1 MKKVCIALLVVA
13 CVALGACAAPHR
25 GGEFA
30 VGSDVV
36 PLPEATPQ
44 PTLPA
49 PPTPALPTSARVAA
63 SAYRPEAVPTAL
75 AGSENFSTALYVLL
89 TEGIRAGDGDVDA
102 STLEVT
108 QAQFDGVRAY
118 LLSRNPW
125 GTLTDI
131 TLDDVEPGRIVLTYA
146 LDDPDECAAQA
157 QRFDDAAAAAI
168 AACVPENATQLSASI
183 SLYKF
188 VAQTVTQNYEDENFE
203 AADSGL
209 YSALVD
215 GQGMDRSFAYL
226 YSFLLDQ
233 VGVQNEVV
241 VCETGEHAWN
251 LLTIDG
257 RSFYCDPQMEA
268 GLNGGQALQ
277 GFGLSG
283 TDMAA
288 LNGWQTWQPESTAD
302 SEGGADAVN
311 AAPEVEVAATEAEAT
326 TTETAAPEAD
336 PESGA
341 DAEAVATEAEATTT
355 ETAAPEVDTESGAA
369 MPETETLLSPVRQAN
384 YADID
389 PAADAIYFDLM
400 DGRAGIYR
408 MDLAT
413 GEVLDVIEAEPL
425 ALAVLGENVYYL
437 DSADNLLYSYHTADG
452 TILQAVEGVP
462 MRSLRRVNTELRY
475 VTQEDAE
482 GLLSL
487 N

>member
-1 MKKVCIALLVVA
+1 MKKVCIALLMVA

-49 PPTPALPTSARVAA
+49 PPTPALPTSAHVAA

-288 LNGWQTWQPESTAD
+288 LNGWQTWHPESTAD
-302 SEGGADAVN
+302 SESTADPESGADSESTVDPESGTDAEA
-311 AAPEVEVAATEAEAT
+311 AAPEAEAA
-326 TTETAAPEAD
+326 TTETAAPETGAG
-336 PESGA
+336 SGA
-341 DAEAVATEAEATTT
+341 ATGA
-355 ETAAPEVDTESGAA
+355 GAA

-384 YADID
+384 FADID
-389 PAADAIYFDLM
+389 PTADAIYFDLM

>member
-146 LDDPDECAAQA
+146 LDDPDECVAQA
-157 QRFDDAAAAAI
+157 QRFDDAATAAI

-288 LNGWQTWQPESTAD
+288 LNGWQTWQPESAAD
-302 SEGGADAVN
+302 SESTV
-311 AAPEVEVAATEAEAT
+311 
-326 TTETAAPEAD
+326 D

-341 DAEAVATEAEATTT
+341 DAEA
-355 ETAAPEVDTESGAA
+355 AAPEAGAEPEAGTGAGAATGA

-384 YADID
+384 FADID
-389 PAADAIYFDLM
+389 PTADAIYFDLM

>member
-157 QRFDDAAAAAI
+157 QRFDDAATAAI

-302 SEGGADAVN
+302 SGSTADSESTVDPESGADSESTVDPESGTDAE
-311 AAPEVEVAATEAEAT
+311 AAAAEAEAT
-326 TTETAAPEAD
+326 ATETAAPEAD
-336 PESGA
+336 TESGT
-341 DAEAVATEAEATTT
+341 ATGA
-355 ETAAPEVDTESGAA
+355 GAA

-384 YADID
+384 FADID

-452 TILQAVEGVP
+452 SILQAVEGVP

>member
-1 MKKVCIALLVVA
+1 M
-13 CVALGACAAPHR
+13 
-25 GGEFA
+25 
-30 VGSDVV
+30 
-36 PLPEATPQ
+36 
-44 PTLPA
+44 
-49 PPTPALPTSARVAA
+49 
-63 SAYRPEAVPTAL
+63 
-75 AGSENFSTALYVLL
+75 
-89 TEGIRAGDGDVDA
+89 
-102 STLEVT
+102 
-108 QAQFDGVRAY
+108 
-118 LLSRNPW
+118 
-125 GTLTDI
+125 
-131 TLDDVEPGRIVLTYA
+131 LTYA

-157 QRFDDAAAAAI
+157 QRFDDAATAAI

-302 SEGGADAVN
+302 SGSGADSESTVDPESGTDAVN
-311 AAPEVEVAATEAEAT
+311 AAPEAEVAA
-326 TTETAAPEAD
+326 TETAAPETGAG
-336 PESGA
+336 SGA
-341 DAEAVATEAEATTT
+341 ATGA
-355 ETAAPEVDTESGAA
+355 GAA

-475 VTQEDAE
+475 ITQEDAE

>member
-131 TLDDVEPGRIVLTYA
+131 ILDDVEPGRIVLTYA
-146 LDDPDECAAQA
+146 LDDPDECVAQA
-157 QRFDDAAAAAI
+157 QRFDDAATAAI

-288 LNGWQTWQPESTAD
+288 LNGWQTWQPESAAD
-302 SEGGADAVN
+302 SESTV
-311 AAPEVEVAATEAEAT
+311 
-326 TTETAAPEAD
+326 D

-341 DAEAVATEAEATTT
+341 DAEA
-355 ETAAPEVDTESGAA
+355 AAPEAGAEPEAGTGAGAATGA

-384 YADID
+384 FADID
-389 PAADAIYFDLM
+389 PTADAIYFDLM

-437 DSADNLLYSYHTADG
+437 DSADNLLYSYHTTDG

-482 GLLSL
+482 GFLSL

>member
-63 SAYRPEAVPTAL
+63 SAYRPEAVPTVL

-157 QRFDDAAAAAI
+157 QRFDAAATAAI

-288 LNGWQTWQPESTAD
+288 LNGWQTWQPESAADSESTAD
-302 SEGGADAVN
+302 SEGGTDAE
-311 AAPEVEVAATEAEAT
+311 AAAAEAT
-326 TTETAAPEAD
+326 T
-336 PESGA
+336 ESGA
-341 DAEAVATEAEATTT
+341 DTGA
-355 ETAAPEVDTESGAA
+355 GAA
-369 MPETETLLSPVRQAN
+369 TGDMPEAETLLSPVRQAN
-384 YADID
+384 FADID

>member
-1 MKKVCIALLVVA
+1 MKKLCIVLLVVA

-63 SAYRPEAVPTAL
+63 SVYRPEAAPTAL

-89 TEGIRAGDGDVDA
+89 TESIRAGDGDVDA

-131 TLDDVEPGRIVLTYA
+131 ILDDVEPGRIVLTYA
-146 LDDPDECAAQA
+146 LDDRDECVAQA

-288 LNGWQTWQPESTAD
+288 LNGWQTWQPESAADSESTAD
-302 SEGGADAVN
+302 SESGADSESTVDPESGADAE
-311 AAPEVEVAATEAEAT
+311 AAAAEAEAT
-326 TTETAAPEAD
+326 TTETAAPEA
-336 PESGA
+336 
-341 DAEAVATEAEATTT
+341 T
-355 ETAAPEVDTESGAA
+355 TESGAATGA

-400 DGRAGIYR
+400 DGRAGIYS

>member
-89 TEGIRAGDGDVDA
+89 TESIRAGDGDVDA

-288 LNGWQTWQPESTAD
+288 LNGWQTWHPESTAD
-302 SEGGADAVN
+302 SESTVDPESGADAVN
-311 AAPEVEVAATEAEAT
+311 AAPEAEVAA
-326 TTETAAPEAD
+326 TETAAPETGAG
-336 PESGA
+336 SG
-341 DAEAVATEAEATTT
+341 V
-355 ETAAPEVDTESGAA
+355 A

-437 DSADNLLYSYHTADG
+437 DSADNLLYSYHTTDG

>member
-157 QRFDDAAAAAI
+157 QRFDDAATAAI

-302 SEGGADAVN
+302 SE
-311 AAPEVEVAATEAEAT
+311 
-326 TTETAAPEAD
+326 
-336 PESGA
+336 SGT
-341 DAEAVATEAEATTT
+341 DAEA
-355 ETAAPEVDTESGAA
+355 AAPEVDTESGAA

-389 PAADAIYFDLM
+389 PTADAIYFDLM

>member
-131 TLDDVEPGRIVLTYA
+131 ILDDVEPGRIVLTYA

-157 QRFDDAAAAAI
+157 QRFDDAATAAI

-311 AAPEVEVAATEAEAT
+311 AAPEAEATAAEAEAT
-326 TTETAAPEAD
+326 ETETAAPEATT
-336 PESGA
+336 GA
-341 DAEAVATEAEATTT
+341 
-355 ETAAPEVDTESGAA
+355 GAA
-369 MPETETLLSPVRQAN
+369 TGDMPEAETLLSPVRQAN
-384 YADID
+384 FADID

>member
-49 PPTPALPTSARVAA
+49 PPTPALPTSAHVAA
-63 SAYRPEAVPTAL
+63 SAYRPEAVPTVL

-146 LDDPDECAAQA
+146 LDDPDECVAQA
-157 QRFDDAAAAAI
+157 QRFDEAAAAAI

-288 LNGWQTWQPESTAD
+288 LNGWQTWHPESTAD
-302 SEGGADAVN
+302 SESTVDPESGADSG
-311 AAPEVEVAATEAEAT
+311 
-326 TTETAAPEAD
+326 
-336 PESGA
+336 SGA
-341 DAEAVATEAEATTT
+341 DAEAVATEAEATAT
-355 ETAAPEVDTESGAA
+355 ETAAPETGAGSGAA

-389 PAADAIYFDLM
+389 PTADAIYFDLM

-482 GLLSL
+482 GFLSL

>member
-49 PPTPALPTSARVAA
+49 PPTPALPTSAHVAA

-302 SEGGADAVN
+302 SESTVDPESGADSESTV
-311 AAPEVEVAATEAEAT
+311 
-326 TTETAAPEAD
+326 D

-341 DAEAVATEAEATTT
+341 DAEAVATEAEVAAT
-355 ETAAPEVDTESGAA
+355 ETAAPETGAGSGAA

-437 DSADNLLYSYHTADG
+437 DSADNLLYSYHTTDG

>member
-49 PPTPALPTSARVAA
+49 PPTPALPTSAHVAA

-157 QRFDDAAAAAI
+157 QRFDDAATAAI

-288 LNGWQTWQPESTAD
+288 LNGWQTWHPESTAD
-302 SEGGADAVN
+302 SES
-311 AAPEVEVAATEAEAT
+311 T
-326 TTETAAPEAD
+326 AD

-341 DAEAVATEAEATTT
+341 DSESTVDPEPGADAEA
-355 ETAAPEVDTESGAA
+355 AAPEAGAEPEADTESGAATGA

-452 TILQAVEGVP
+452 SILQAVEGVP

>member
-1 MKKVCIALLVVA
+1 MKKVCIALLMVA

-288 LNGWQTWQPESTAD
+288 LNGWQTWHPESTAD
-302 SEGGADAVN
+302 SESTADPESGADSESTVDPESGTDAEA
-311 AAPEVEVAATEAEAT
+311 AAPEAEAA
-326 TTETAAPEAD
+326 TTETAAPETGAG
-336 PESGA
+336 SGA
-341 DAEAVATEAEATTT
+341 ATGA
-355 ETAAPEVDTESGAA
+355 GAA

-384 YADID
+384 FADID
-389 PAADAIYFDLM
+389 PTADAIYFDLM

>member
-49 PPTPALPTSARVAA
+49 PPTPALPTSAHVAA

-157 QRFDDAAAAAI
+157 QRFDDAATAAI

-302 SEGGADAVN
+302 SESTV
-311 AAPEVEVAATEAEAT
+311 
-326 TTETAAPEAD
+326 D

-341 DAEAVATEAEATTT
+341 DAEA
-355 ETAAPEVDTESGAA
+355 AAPEAGAEPEADTESGAA

-389 PAADAIYFDLM
+389 PTADAIYFDLM

>member
-49 PPTPALPTSARVAA
+49 PPTPALPTSAHVAA

-157 QRFDDAAAAAI
+157 QRFDDAATAAI

-302 SEGGADAVN
+302 SESTVDPESGADSESTV
-311 AAPEVEVAATEAEAT
+311 
-326 TTETAAPEAD
+326 D

-341 DAEAVATEAEATTT
+341 DAEA
-355 ETAAPEVDTESGAA
+355 AAPEAGAEPEADTESGAA

-437 DSADNLLYSYHTADG
+437 DSADNLLYSYHTTDG

>member
-49 PPTPALPTSARVAA
+49 PPTPALPTSAHVAA

-157 QRFDDAAAAAI
+157 QRFDDAATAAI

-288 LNGWQTWQPESTAD
+288 LNGWQTWQPESTVDPESTAD

-311 AAPEVEVAATEAEAT
+311 AAPEAEAT
-326 TTETAAPEAD
+326 ATETAAPEAD
-336 PESGA
+336 TGA
-341 DAEAVATEAEATTT
+341 
-355 ETAAPEVDTESGAA
+355 GAA
-369 MPETETLLSPVRQAN
+369 TGDMPEAETLLSPVRQAN
-384 YADID
+384 FADID
-389 PAADAIYFDLM
+389 PTADAIYFDLM

-462 MRSLRRVNTELRY
+462 LRSLRRVNTELRY

>member
-89 TEGIRAGDGDVDA
+89 TESIRAGDGDVDA

-157 QRFDDAAAAAI
+157 QRFDDAATAAL

-302 SEGGADAVN
+302 SESGADAVN
-311 AAPEVEVAATEAEAT
+311 VAPEAEVAA
-326 TTETAAPEAD
+326 TETAAPEAGAG
-336 PESGA
+336 SGA
-341 DAEAVATEAEATTT
+341 ATGA
-355 ETAAPEVDTESGAA
+355 GAA

-452 TILQAVEGVP
+452 SILQAVEGVP

>member
-49 PPTPALPTSARVAA
+49 PPTPALPTSAHVAA

-157 QRFDDAAAAAI
+157 QRFDDAATAAI

-302 SEGGADAVN
+302 SESTVDPESGADSESGTDAVN
-311 AAPEVEVAATEAEAT
+311 AAPEAEAA
-326 TTETAAPEAD
+326 TTETAAPEA
-336 PESGA
+336 
-341 DAEAVATEAEATTT
+341 T
-355 ETAAPEVDTESGAA
+355 TESGATTEPEAGTGADTGA

-475 VTQEDAE
+475 VTQEAAE

>member
-49 PPTPALPTSARVAA
+49 PPTPALPTSAHVAA

-157 QRFDDAAAAAI
+157 QRFDDAATAAI

-302 SEGGADAVN
+302 SESTV
-311 AAPEVEVAATEAEAT
+311 
-326 TTETAAPEAD
+326 D

-341 DAEAVATEAEATTT
+341 DAEA
-355 ETAAPEVDTESGAA
+355 AAPEAGAEPEADTESGAA

-389 PAADAIYFDLM
+389 PTADAIYFDLM

-475 VTQEDAE
+475 ITQEDAE

>member
-63 SAYRPEAVPTAL
+63 SAYRPEAVPTVL

-302 SEGGADAVN
+302 SESTADAVN
-311 AAPEVEVAATEAEAT
+311 AAPEAEVAA
-326 TTETAAPEAD
+326 TETAAPET
-336 PESGA
+336 GA
-341 DAEAVATEAEATTT
+341 G
-355 ETAAPEVDTESGAA
+355 SGAA

>member
-49 PPTPALPTSARVAA
+49 PPTPALPTSAHVAA

-157 QRFDDAAAAAI
+157 QRFDDAATAAI

-302 SEGGADAVN
+302 SGSGADSESTVDPESGTDAVN
-311 AAPEVEVAATEAEAT
+311 AAPEAEVAA
-326 TTETAAPEAD
+326 TETAAPETGAG
-336 PESGA
+336 SGA
-341 DAEAVATEAEATTT
+341 ATGA
-355 ETAAPEVDTESGAA
+355 GAA

-475 VTQEDAE
+475 ITQEDAE

>member
-49 PPTPALPTSARVAA
+49 PPTPALPTSAHVAA

-89 TEGIRAGDGDVDA
+89 TESIRAGDGDVDA

-131 TLDDVEPGRIVLTYA
+131 ILDDVEPGRIVLTYA

-157 QRFDDAAAAAI
+157 QRFDDAATAAI

-288 LNGWQTWQPESTAD
+288 LNGWQTWQPEGSADSESTAD
-302 SEGGADAVN
+302 SGSGADSESTVDPESGTDAVN
-311 AAPEVEVAATEAEAT
+311 AAPEAEVAA
-326 TTETAAPEAD
+326 TETAAPETGAG
-336 PESGA
+336 SGA
-341 DAEAVATEAEATTT
+341 ATGA
-355 ETAAPEVDTESGAA
+355 GAA

-384 YADID
+384 FADID

-475 VTQEDAE
+475 ITQEDAE

>member
-1 MKKVCIALLVVA
+1 MKKICIALLVVA

-157 QRFDDAAAAAI
+157 QRFDDAATAAL

-288 LNGWQTWQPESTAD
+288 LNGWQTWQPESTVDSESTVDPESGTDSESTAD
-302 SEGGADAVN
+302 SEGGADAE
-311 AAPEVEVAATEAEAT
+311 AAAAEAEAT
-326 TTETAAPEAD
+326 ATETAAPEATT
-336 PESGA
+336 ESGA
-341 DAEAVATEAEATTT
+341 
-355 ETAAPEVDTESGAA
+355 DTESGAATGA

-384 YADID
+384 FADID

-400 DGRAGIYR
+400 DGRVGIYR

>member
-49 PPTPALPTSARVAA
+49 PPTPALPTSAHVAA

-89 TEGIRAGDGDVDA
+89 TESIRAGDGDVDA

-302 SEGGADAVN
+302 SESTV
-311 AAPEVEVAATEAEAT
+311 
-326 TTETAAPEAD
+326 D

-341 DAEAVATEAEATTT
+341 DAEA
-355 ETAAPEVDTESGAA
+355 AAPEAGAEPEADTESGAA

>member
-49 PPTPALPTSARVAA
+49 PPTPALPTSAHVAA

-89 TEGIRAGDGDVDA
+89 TEGLRAGDGDVDA

-157 QRFDDAAAAAI
+157 QRFDDAATAAI

-288 LNGWQTWQPESTAD
+288 LNGWQTWHPESTAD
-302 SEGGADAVN
+302 SESTVDSESTADSESTVDSESGADSESGTDAVN
-311 AAPEVEVAATEAEAT
+311 AAPEAEVAA
-326 TTETAAPEAD
+326 TETAAPET
-336 PESGA
+336 GA
-341 DAEAVATEAEATTT
+341 G
-355 ETAAPEVDTESGAA
+355 SGAA

-482 GLLSL
+482 GFLSL

>member
-146 LDDPDECAAQA
+146 LDDPDECVAQA

-288 LNGWQTWQPESTAD
+288 LNGWQTWQPESTA
-302 SEGGADAVN
+302 A
-311 AAPEVEVAATEAEAT
+311 EAEAT
-326 TTETAAPEAD
+326 TTETAAPEA
-336 PESGA
+336 GA
-341 DAEAVATEAEATTT
+341 G
-355 ETAAPEVDTESGAA
+355 SGAA
-369 MPETETLLSPVRQAN
+369 IPETETLLSPVRQAN
-384 YADID
+384 FADID
-389 PAADAIYFDLM
+389 PTADAIYFDLM

-437 DSADNLLYSYHTADG
+437 DSADNLLYSYHTTDG

>member
-75 AGSENFSTALYVLL
+75 AGSENFSTALYALL

-157 QRFDDAAAAAI
+157 QRFDDAATAAI

-288 LNGWQTWQPESTAD
+288 LNGWQTWQPESAAD
-302 SEGGADAVN
+302 SESTV
-311 AAPEVEVAATEAEAT
+311 
-326 TTETAAPEAD
+326 D

-341 DAEAVATEAEATTT
+341 DAEA
-355 ETAAPEVDTESGAA
+355 AAPEAGAEPEAGTGAGAATGA

-384 YADID
+384 FADID
-389 PAADAIYFDLM
+389 PTADAIYFDLM

-437 DSADNLLYSYHTADG
+437 DSADNLLYSYHTTDG

-482 GLLSL
+482 GFLSL

>member
-49 PPTPALPTSARVAA
+49 PPTPALPTSAHVAA

-157 QRFDDAAAAAI
+157 QRFDDAATAAI

-302 SEGGADAVN
+302 SGSGADSESTVDPESGTDAVN
-311 AAPEVEVAATEAEAT
+311 AAPEAEVAA
-326 TTETAAPEAD
+326 TETAAPETGAG
-336 PESGA
+336 SGA
-341 DAEAVATEAEATTT
+341 ATGA
-355 ETAAPEVDTESGAA
+355 GAA

-384 YADID
+384 FADID
-389 PAADAIYFDLM
+389 PTADAIYFDLM

>member
-49 PPTPALPTSARVAA
+49 PPTPALPTSAHVAA

-288 LNGWQTWQPESTAD
+288 LNGWQTWQPEGSADSGSGAD
-302 SEGGADAVN
+302 SESTVDPESGADSGSGADAVN
-311 AAPEVEVAATEAEAT
+311 AAPEAEAT
-326 TTETAAPEAD
+326 A
-336 PESGA
+336 
-341 DAEAVATEAEATTT
+341 T
-355 ETAAPEVDTESGAA
+355 ETAAPEVDTESGAGTGA
-369 MPETETLLSPVRQAN
+369 GAETETLLSPVRQAN

-408 MDLAT
+408 MDLST

>member
-157 QRFDDAAAAAI
+157 QRFDDAATAAI

-302 SEGGADAVN
+302 SESTVDPESGADSESTVDPESTADSEGGADAE
-311 AAPEVEVAATEAEAT
+311 AAAAEAEAT
-326 TTETAAPEAD
+326 ATETAAPEAD
-336 PESGA
+336 TGA
-341 DAEAVATEAEATTT
+341 GAAT
-355 ETAAPEVDTESGAA
+355 GA

-384 YADID
+384 FADID

>member
-157 QRFDDAAAAAI
+157 QRFDAAATAAI

-302 SEGGADAVN
+302 SESTV
-311 AAPEVEVAATEAEAT
+311 
-326 TTETAAPEAD
+326 D

-341 DAEAVATEAEATTT
+341 DAEAVATEAEAAAT
-355 ETAAPEVDTESGAA
+355 ETAAPETGAGSGAATGAGAA

-384 YADID
+384 FADID
-389 PAADAIYFDLM
+389 PAADAVYFDLM

>member
-49 PPTPALPTSARVAA
+49 PPTPALPTSAHVAA

-288 LNGWQTWQPESTAD
+288 LNGWQTWQPESAADSGSTAD
-302 SEGGADAVN
+302 SESGTDAVN
-311 AAPEVEVAATEAEAT
+311 AAPEAEAT
-326 TTETAAPEAD
+326 ATETAAPETGAG
-336 PESGA
+336 SGA
-341 DAEAVATEAEATTT
+341 ATGA
-355 ETAAPEVDTESGAA
+355 GAA

-389 PAADAIYFDLM
+389 PTADAIYFDLM

>member
-49 PPTPALPTSARVAA
+49 PPTPALPTSAHVAA

-241 VCETGEHAWN
+241 MCETGEHAWN

-302 SEGGADAVN
+302 SESTADAVN
-311 AAPEVEVAATEAEAT
+311 AAPEAEVAA
-326 TTETAAPEAD
+326 TETAAPETGAG
-336 PESGA
+336 SGA
-341 DAEAVATEAEATTT
+341 ATGA
-355 ETAAPEVDTESGAA
+355 GAA

-384 YADID
+384 FADID

>member
-49 PPTPALPTSARVAA
+49 PPTPALPTSAHVAA

-288 LNGWQTWQPESTAD
+288 LNGWQTWQPESAAD
-302 SEGGADAVN
+302 SESTADAVN
-311 AAPEVEVAATEAEAT
+311 AAPEAEVAA
-326 TTETAAPEAD
+326 
-336 PESGA
+336 
-341 DAEAVATEAEATTT
+341 T
-355 ETAAPEVDTESGAA
+355 ETAAPEVDTESGAGTGAGAATGA

-384 YADID
+384 FADID
-389 PAADAIYFDLM
+389 PTADAIYFDLM

-437 DSADNLLYSYHTADG
+437 DSADNLLYSYHTTDG

>member
-49 PPTPALPTSARVAA
+49 PPTPALPTSAHVAA

-89 TEGIRAGDGDVDA
+89 TESIRAGDGDVDA

-157 QRFDDAAAAAI
+157 QRFDDAATAAI

-302 SEGGADAVN
+302 SGSGADSESTVDPESGTDAVN
-311 AAPEVEVAATEAEAT
+311 AAPEAEVAA
-326 TTETAAPEAD
+326 TETAAPETGAG
-336 PESGA
+336 SGA
-341 DAEAVATEAEATTT
+341 ATGA
-355 ETAAPEVDTESGAA
+355 GAA

-475 VTQEDAE
+475 ITQEDAE